1 MITNKDYTLNFRQL
15 GLITVPKGTRVSHW
29 TATGYDEKIHF
40 VCEYQW
46 IDTNYPEINKL
57 LRHDIGFYGL
67 DVPKEYVT
75 EL

>member
-1 MITNKDYTLNFRQL
+1 MITNKDYTLNFRNL
-15 GLITVPKGTRVSHW
+15 GTITVPKGTKVSHW
-29 TATGYDEKIHF
+29 TATGLDVNIHF

-46 IDTNYPEINKL
+46 IDRDYPEIKNL